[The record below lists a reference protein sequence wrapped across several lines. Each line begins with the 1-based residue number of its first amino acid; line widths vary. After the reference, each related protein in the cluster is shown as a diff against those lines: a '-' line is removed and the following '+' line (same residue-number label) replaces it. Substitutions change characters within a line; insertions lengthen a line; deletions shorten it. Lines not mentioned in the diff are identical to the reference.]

1 MATSYISAAQKSFIN
16 SAMDNI
22 HETFAREITVIMNP
36 IVVVIS
42 TSPSYNSFYKRDLD
56 KTNYSDLTPQ
66 SFTFKARITYLN
78 GDQSVF
84 PGAQAQQKIIYP
96 TGSVKIKV
104 QYDAYLKLKE
114 ARKVDLDGRRYS
126 IVSDYKPYGMFGPQ
140 YYSFLLSPIDE

>member
-1 MATSYISAAQKSFIN
+1 MATSYISDAQKSFIN

-22 HETFAREITVIMNP
+22 HETFAREITIIMNP

-66 SFTFKARITYLN
+66 SFTFKARIKYISNTQ
-78 GDQSVF
+78 GVF
-84 PGAQAQQKIIYP
+84 PGTLDQQKVIYP
-96 TGSVKIKV
+96 TGSVQVKV
-104 QYDAYLKLKE
+104 QYDAYVKLKE

-126 IVSDYKPYGMFGPQ
+126 IASDYKPVGMFGPQ
-140 YYSFLLSPIDE
+140 YYSFLLSPVDE

>member
-1 MATSYISAAQKSFIN
+1 MATSYISDAQKSFIN

-22 HETFAREITVIMNP
+22 HETFAREITIIMNP

-66 SFTFKARITYLN
+66 SFTFKARIKYISNTQ
-78 GDQSVF
+78 GVF
-84 PGAQAQQKIIYP
+84 PGTLDQQKVIYP
-96 TGSVKIKV
+96 TGSVQVKV
-104 QYDAYLKLKE
+104 QYDAYVKLKE

-126 IVSDYKPYGMFGPQ
+126 IASDYKPVGMFGPQ

>member
-22 HETFAREITVIMNP
+22 HETFAREITIIMNP

-66 SFTFKARITYLN
+66 SFTFKARIKYISNTQ
-78 GDQSVF
+78 GVF
-84 PGAQAQQKIIYP
+84 PGTLDQQKVIYP
-96 TGSVKIKV
+96 TGSVQVKV
-104 QYDAYLKLKE
+104 QYDAYVKLKE

-126 IVSDYKPYGMFGPQ
+126 IASDYKPVGMFGPQ
-140 YYSFLLSPIDE
+140 YYSFLLSPVDE

>member
-22 HETFAREITVIMNP
+22 HETFAREIVVIMNP
-36 IVVVIS
+36 TVVVIS

-56 KTNYSDLTPQ
+56 RTAYSELTPQ
-66 SFTFKARITYLN
+66 SFVFKARIKYISN
-78 GDQSVF
+78 EQDVF
-84 PGAQAQQKIIYP
+84 PGAQAQQKIIYS

-104 QYDAYLKLKE
+104 QYDAYVKLKE

-126 IVSDYKPYGMFGPQ
+126 IVSDYKPVGMFGPQ

>member
-36 IVVVIS
+36 TLVVIS
-42 TSPSYNSFYKRDLD
+42 TSPSYNHFYKRDLD
-56 KTNYSDLTPQ
+56 NTSYSQLEPQ
-66 SFTFKARITYLN
+66 SFTFKARISYVNQTQ
-78 GDQSVF
+78 GVF
-84 PGAQAQQKIIYP
+84 PGAQLQQKIIYP
-96 TGSVKIKV
+96 SGTVKIKV
-104 QYDAYLKLKE
+104 QYDGYVKLKE

-126 IVSDYKPYGMFGPQ
+126 IASDYKPYGMFGPQ

>member
-22 HETFAREITVIMNP
+22 HETFSREITIIMNP

-66 SFTFKARITYLN
+66 SFTFKARIKYISNTQ
-78 GDQSVF
+78 GVF
-84 PGAQAQQKIIYP
+84 PGTLDQQKVIYP
-96 TGSVKIKV
+96 TGSVQVKV
-104 QYDAYLKLKE
+104 QYDAYVKLKE

-126 IVSDYKPYGMFGPQ
+126 IASDYKPVGMFGPQ
-140 YYSFLLSPIDE
+140 YYSFLLSPVDE

>member
-1 MATSYISAAQKSFIN
+1 
-16 SAMDNI
+16 
-22 HETFAREITVIMNP
+22 MNP

-66 SFTFKARITYLN
+66 SFTFKARIKYISNTQ
-78 GDQSVF
+78 GVF
-84 PGAQAQQKIIYP
+84 PGTLDQQKVIYP
-96 TGSVKIKV
+96 TGSVQVKV
-104 QYDAYLKLKE
+104 QYDAYVKLKE

-126 IVSDYKPYGMFGPQ
+126 IASDYKPVGMFGPQ